1 MNESPSG
8 LICGDLF
15 LTKFMKANIYTSS
28 FEILTH
34 FLDCYQGIWD
44 QARYHIGMETFFLD
58 LFQNMKSLA
67 RRILETPFQL
77 GHTLF
82 LKYKYVKYC
91 IRCRRNGLCVRHSV
105 WINLQF

>member
-1 MNESPSG
+1 MNESSSG
-8 LICGDLF
+8 LIYGDLF

-34 FLDCYQGIWD
+34 FPNCYQGIWG
-44 QARYHIGMETFFLD
+44 QARYHIGMETIFLE

-82 LKYKYVKYC
+82 LKYKYC
-91 IRCRRNGLCVRHSV
+91 
-105 WINLQF
+105 